1 MLLVA
6 HPFIRG
12 LALRLSLLTAL
23 VCAASCGSSLRVTGI
38 QLGRSLNPDG
48 SVANHAISFAPNDTV
63 YVSVFTA
70 GVGSGTLSVRWT
82 YAGRVLDEPQKKVS
96 YRDIAATDFSLR
108 SVAGFPTGQYT
119 AEVFLDGQSAGTR
132 TFRVDA
138 R

>member
-1 MLLVA
+1 MALSV
-6 HPFIRG
+6 RR
-12 LALRLSLLTAL
+12 LALRLGLVTVL
-23 VCAASCGSSLRVTGI
+23 VCAASCGSSLRVTSI
-38 QLGRSLNPDG
+38 QLGRSLNPDH
-48 SVANHAISFAPNDTV
+48 SVADHAISFAPNDTV

-119 AEVFLDGQSAGTR
+119 AEVFLNGQPAGTR

>member
-1 MLLVA
+1 VLLA
-6 HPFIRG
+6 TPGPNRLTPG
-12 LALRLSLLTAL
+12 LRLVVALLC
-23 VCAASCGSSLRVTGI
+23 VASCGSNLRVTGI
-38 QLGRSLNPDG
+38 HVGRALNPDHT
-48 SVANHAISFAPNDTV
+48 VANHTTSFAPEDTV
-63 YVSVFTA
+63 YVSVFTS

-96 YRDIAATDFSLR
+96 YRDVAATDFSLR

-119 AEVFLDGQSAGTR
+119 AEVFLDGISAGTR